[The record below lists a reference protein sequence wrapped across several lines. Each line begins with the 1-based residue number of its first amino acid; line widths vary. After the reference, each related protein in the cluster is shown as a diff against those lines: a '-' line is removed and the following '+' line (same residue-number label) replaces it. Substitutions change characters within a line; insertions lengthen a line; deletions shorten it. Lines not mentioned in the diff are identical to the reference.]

1 MYSASSTSIDCQ
13 NAKNTTP
20 CDATQYPHMRGI
32 RRVEV
37 RMCCIRLVRT
47 LMHRIWARGR
57 CGASS
62 AWKAWYSVIRA
73 YTAKDTDT
81 FNTTAMGM

>member
-1 MYSASSTSIDCQ
+1 M
-13 NAKNTTP
+13 
-20 CDATQYPHMRGI
+20 
-32 RRVEV
+32 
-37 RMCCIRLVRT
+37 
-47 LMHRIWARGR
+47 MHRIWARGR

>member
-20 CDATQYPHMRGI
+20 CDATQYSHMQGI
-32 RRVEV
+32 RRVGYE
-37 RMCCIRLVRT
+37 RAARLVRT